1 MVHPALG
8 HIVDTAAVHAA
19 LKGASLPTAG
29 TTVQGSPTVHPAQC
43 NWCTASD
50 AGCRRCVTDV
60 IQHEFAREE
69 SCASGLACRRDSFP
83 RRFPRVACLPPRL
96 HHARAIRF
104 PSASGGVRRLRDGA
118 CSVYPNLLAEHI
130 DCVCE
135 GHDERAGESGVA
147 VLARAQFQD
156 SLGAVDVH
164 FDRSACPP
172 DASCQ
177 QLPNGDAGN
186 SCAAFLVSGIR
197 CSGTDQWID
206 WRQVRDGSNDCPLAN
221 GNEGG
226 RAEDETTEAPRLL
239 GSASLLGEAP
249 HCIWVSDMHFQIQLG
264 YRAQLSATPSLA
276 FNVARLVYTKPAAG
290 PGQPPVVYNG
300 AFAVEP
306 ADNPPELHA
315 EVSYPAR
322 VSRCMPSV
330 DIDGR
335 TSSGGGPAGL
345 VYTWSS
351 PNPSVQAVRPT

>member
-19 LKGASLPTAG
+19 LTGASLPTAG

-43 NWCTASD
+43 KCTASD
-50 AGCRRCVTDV
+50 AGCSRCVTDV

-69 SCASGLACRRDSFP
+69 SCASGLACRRDPFP

-104 PSASGGVRRLRDGA
+104 PSASGGVRRLREGA

-135 GHDERAGESGVA
+135 GHDERAGVA

-156 SLGAVDVH
+156 SLGVVDVH

-177 QLPNGDAGN
+177 QLPDGDAGN
-186 SCAAFLVSGIR
+186 RCAAFLVSG
-197 CSGTDQWID
+197 GAQ
-206 WRQVRDGSNDCPLAN
+206 
-221 GNEGG
+221 
-226 RAEDETTEAPRLL
+226 LL
-239 GSASLLGEAP
+239 GGASLLGEAP
-249 HCIWVSDMHFQIQLG
+249 HCAWVSDTHFQIQLG

-345 VYTWSS
+345 VYIWSS
-351 PNPSVQAVRPT
+351 TNPSVQAVRPT